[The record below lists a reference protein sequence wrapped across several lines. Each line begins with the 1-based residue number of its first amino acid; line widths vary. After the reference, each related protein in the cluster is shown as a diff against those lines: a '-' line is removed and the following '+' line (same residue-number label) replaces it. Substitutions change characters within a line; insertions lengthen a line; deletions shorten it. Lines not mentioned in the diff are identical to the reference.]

1 MEMCTRM
8 AKSDAQRLVSSSS
21 SPGRSRGGHGDGN
34 GCALLLAVRQD
45 QHAQPGGS
53 FVEQQERFRLAFP
66 VIVDDVLSGSGA
78 KRM

>member
-21 SPGRSRGGHGDGN
+21 SPGQSRGRHGDG

-45 QHAQPGGS
+45 QHAQHGGTV
-53 FVEQQERFRLAFP
+53 VERQERFRLAFP